1 MTLLAADDHDAIPST
16 SFADEAIVDISSRRS
31 PSRGKSQTEPDAVV
45 SVYVERRLAAI
56 LAADVA
62 GYSRLVGA
70 DEHGTLIQWHA
81 HWDELIAPTIASHS
95 GRVVRVTGDGI
106 LAEFASIVNAMRC
119 ALSIQRS
126 MKERNAG
133 VPADRGI
140 EFRMGLNFGDL
151 IVDRGDMWGEGVNVA
166 ARLEALAEPGG
177 ICVSE
182 RVCNDVRGKLDVAF
196 DELGEQRL
204 KNISHPIRVF
214 RARLRAGESGVGSSV
229 VVSARMPAGV
239 AVPLVQSP
247 RRTLLYSG
255 LAIAVTACV
264 AFGAGQLAPARAP
277 APHLVTVT
285 SSASPDS
292 APARPQA
299 ALLSMAVLP
308 FINVSG
314 DASQNYVAEGI
325 TESLTGDLSRALPGS
340 FILSRGTASSF
351 KGRAADAR
359 QIGRELAVRYL
370 LAGSILAEGKRIRV
384 NTQLIETG
392 SGNQMWSERFDA
404 ERVSVLQVEDEI
416 VTRLSRAIALKI
428 IDFEA
433 ERRAREDVAGTNAV
447 DLVLRGTAALNRPS
461 SQQTMIQARTLFNDA
476 LEIEPNNA
484 DALAG
489 LGTTLVFEFVN
500 GYYDS
505 GGEERLR
512 KAAGLLER
520 ALALAPHHLTALKA
534 SAALSRAQG
543 RFEDAIAIANGVL
556 SENPGEP
563 WAYKEL
569 GLANMYLGHLDEA
582 LDWFGKAERI
592 GPRDPARWTW
602 LDARGQALILL
613 GRDEEAVRS
622 LIGAS
627 EANPR
632 SSGTQALL
640 AAAYA
645 LAGRAEAAQAALAT
659 YLAKHPE
666 ARASTFR
673 QFAPVPL
680 AATAREYQARREHL
694 LEGLRKAGMPA

>member
-1 MTLLAADDHDAIPST
+1 MTLLVMDDHEPPSGGG
-16 SFADEAIVDISSRRS
+16 FVGEAAVDISSFRAA
-31 PSRGKSQTEPDAVV
+31 SRGKKRAETDVAVTAH
-45 SVYVERRLAAI
+45 VERRLAAI
-56 LAADVA
+56 LAADIA

-70 DEHGTLIQWHA
+70 DEHGTLLQWHA
-81 HWDELIAPTIASHS
+81 HWDELIAPAIQTHT

-119 ALSIQRS
+119 ALAIQRG
-126 MKERNAG
+126 MAERNADIE
-133 VPADRGI
+133 VDRRI

-166 ARLEALAEPGG
+166 ARLEALATPGG

-182 RVCNDVRGKLDVAF
+182 RVRNDVRGKLDVVF

-204 KNISHPIRVF
+204 KNISHPVRVF
-214 RARLRAGESGVGSSV
+214 RARICAGESGAVIG
-229 VVSARMPAGV
+229 ARLPAGV
-239 AVPLVQSP
+239 AVALVRS
-247 RRTLLYSG
+247 RRRILFYSG
-255 LAIAVTACV
+255 LVIAVASCLALGSGWLAHWRTPTPPHSV
-264 AFGAGQLAPARAP
+264 AVAM
-277 APHLVTVT
+277 
-285 SSASPDS
+285 SAQSQS
-292 APARPQA
+292 APARPQTS
-299 ALLSMAVLP
+299 LLSIAVLP
-308 FINVSG
+308 FVNVSG
-314 DASQNYVAEGI
+314 DASQDYVAEGI
-325 TESLTGDLSRALPGS
+325 TDSLTGDLSRALPGS
-340 FILSRGTASSF
+340 FVLSRGTASSYR
-351 KGRAADAR
+351 GRAADAR

-370 LAGSILAEGKRIRV
+370 LAGSILAEGKRMRV
-384 NTQLIETG
+384 NTQLIETV
-392 SGNQMWSERFDA
+392 SGNQVWSERFDA

-416 VTRLSRAIALKI
+416 VTRLSRAIALKV

-433 ERRAREDVAGTNAV
+433 ERSTREDIAGSNAG
-447 DLVLRGTAALNRPS
+447 DLVMRGTAALNRPS

-476 LEIEPNNA
+476 LAIEPDNA

-512 KAAGLLER
+512 KAADLLER
-520 ALALAPHHLTALKA
+520 ALALAPHHLTGLKA
-534 SAALSRAQG
+534 SAALARAQG
-543 RFEDAIAIANGVL
+543 RFEDAIAVANGVL

-569 GLANMYLGHLDEA
+569 GLADMYLGRLDEA
-582 LDWFGKAERI
+582 LDWFAKAERI

-602 LDARGQALILL
+602 LDGRGQALILL

-622 LIGAS
+622 LVSAS

-632 SSGTQALL
+632 SAGTQALL

-645 LAGRAEAAQAALAT
+645 LAGRAEPAQAALAIF
-659 YLAKHPE
+659 LAKHPD
-666 ARASTFR
+666 ARVSTFR

-680 AATAREYQARREHL
+680 AKTAREYQVKREHL

>member
-1 MTLLAADDHDAIPST
+1 MTLLVTDDHGAIPSA
-16 SFADEAIVDISSRRS
+16 SLADETIVDISSRRS
-31 PSRGKSQTEPDAVV
+31 VSQAKSQTQTAAVIPAH
-45 SVYVERRLAAI
+45 VERRLAAI

-70 DEHGTLIQWHA
+70 DEHGTLVQWRA
-81 HWDELIAPTIASHS
+81 HWDDLIAPTIASHS

-119 ALSIQRS
+119 ALSIQRG
-126 MKERNAG
+126 MAERNVG
-133 VPADRGI
+133 IPADRRI

-166 ARLEALAEPGG
+166 ARLEALATPGG

-182 RVCNDVRGKLDVAF
+182 RVRNDVRGKLDVVF

-204 KNISHPIRVF
+204 KNISHPVRVF
-214 RARLRAGESGVGSSV
+214 RARICAGESGAVMG
-229 VVSARMPAGV
+229 AHMPAGV
-239 AVPLVQSP
+239 AVALVRS
-247 RRTLLYSG
+247 RRRILLYSG
-255 LAIAVTACV
+255 LAIAFASCV
-264 AFGAGQLAPARAP
+264 SLGSGWLAHWRAP
-277 APHLVTVT
+277 APSHSAAVT
-285 SSASPDS
+285 SSASTESSSP
-292 APARPQA
+292 RPQTS
-299 ALLSMAVLP
+299 LLSIAVLP
-308 FINVSG
+308 FVNVSG
-314 DASQNYVAEGI
+314 DASQDYVADGI
-325 TESLTGDLSRALPGS
+325 TDSLTGDLSRALPGS
-340 FILSRGTASSF
+340 FVLSRGTASSYR
-351 KGRAADAR
+351 GRAADAR

-370 LAGSILAEGKRIRV
+370 LAGSILAEGKKMRV
-384 NTQLIETG
+384 NTQLIETV
-392 SGNQMWSERFDA
+392 SGNQVWSERFDA
-404 ERVSVLQVEDEI
+404 DRVSVLQVEDEI

-433 ERRAREDVAGTNAV
+433 ERRAREDIAGSNAG
-447 DLVLRGTAALNRPS
+447 DLVMRGTAALNRPS

-476 LEIEPNNA
+476 LAIEPDNA

-512 KAAGLLER
+512 KAADLLER
-520 ALALAPHHLTALKA
+520 ALALAPHHLTGLKA
-534 SAALSRAQG
+534 SAALARAQG
-543 RFEDAIAIANGVL
+543 RFEDAIAVANGVL

-569 GLANMYLGHLDEA
+569 GLADMYLGRLDEA
-582 LDWFGKAERI
+582 LDWFAKADRI

-602 LDARGQALILL
+602 LDGRGQALILL
-613 GRDEEAVRS
+613 QRDEEAVRS
-622 LIGAS
+622 LISAS

-632 SSGTQALL
+632 SAGTQALL

-645 LAGRAEAAQAALAT
+645 LAGRAEPAQAALAIF
-659 YLAKHPE
+659 LAKHPD
-666 ARASTFR
+666 ARVSTFR
-673 QFAPVPL
+673 QNAPVPL
-680 AATAREYQARREHL
+680 AKTAREYQAKREHL

>member
-1 MTLLAADDHDAIPST
+1 MTLLVTDGHEAQSSAG
-16 SFADEAIVDISSRRS
+16 FVDETIVDISSLRAA
-31 PSRGKSQTEPDAVV
+31 SRGKKPAATVAVAATH
-45 SVYVERRLAAI
+45 VERRLAAI

-70 DEHGTLIQWHA
+70 DEHGTLLQWHA
-81 HWDELIAPTIASHS
+81 HWDELIAPVIESHS

-119 ALSIQRS
+119 ALAIQRG
-126 MKERNAG
+126 MAERNARI
-133 VPADRGI
+133 PADRRI

-166 ARLEALAEPGG
+166 ARLEALATPGG
-177 ICVSE
+177 VCVSE
-182 RVCNDVRGKLDVAF
+182 RVRNDVRGKLDVVF

-204 KNISHPIRVF
+204 KNISHPVRVF
-214 RARLRAGESGVGSSV
+214 RARISAGESGAVMG
-229 VVSARMPAGV
+229 ARLPAGV
-239 AVPLVQSP
+239 AVALVRS
-247 RRTLLYSG
+247 RRRILLYSG
-255 LAIAVTACV
+255 LAIAVASWV
-264 AFGAGQLAPARAP
+264 ALGSGWVAHWRAPAAPPHAAAVASSAAADPAPAR
-277 APHLVTVT
+277 
-285 SSASPDS
+285 SQAS
-292 APARPQA
+292 
-299 ALLSMAVLP
+299 LLSIAVLP
-308 FINVSG
+308 FANISG
-314 DASQNYVAEGI
+314 DASQDYVADGI
-325 TESLTGDLSRALPGS
+325 TDSLTSDLSRALPGS
-340 FILSRGTASSF
+340 FVLSRGTASSYR
-351 KGRAADAR
+351 GRAADAR
-359 QIGRELAVRYL
+359 QIGRELVVRYL
-370 LAGSILAEGKRIRV
+370 LAGSILAEGKRMRV
-384 NTQLIETG
+384 NTQLIETMN
-392 SGNQMWSERFDA
+392 GNQVWSERFDA

-416 VTRLSRAIALKI
+416 VTRLSRAIALKV

-433 ERRAREDVAGTNAV
+433 ERRAREDVAGTNAA
-447 DLVLRGTAALNRPS
+447 DLVVRGTAALNRPS
-461 SQQTMIQARTLFNDA
+461 SQQSMIQARTLFNDA
-476 LEIEPNNA
+476 LQIERDNA

-489 LGTTLVFEFVN
+489 LATTLVFEFVN

-512 KAAGLLER
+512 KAADLLDR
-520 ALALAPHHLTALKA
+520 ARTLAPHHLTALKA
-534 SAALSRAQG
+534 SAALARAQG

-569 GLANMYLGHLDEA
+569 GLSNMYLGQLEEA

-602 LDARGQALILL
+602 LDGRGQALILL

-622 LIGAS
+622 LIAAN

-632 SSGTQALL
+632 SVGTQALL

-645 LAGRAEAAQAALAT
+645 LAGRAEQGQAALST
-659 YLAKHPE
+659 YLAKHPD

-673 QFAPVPL
+673 QNAPVPL
-680 AATAREYQARREHL
+680 AKTAREYQARREHL

>member
-1 MTLLAADDHDAIPST
+1 MTLLVTEDHEPLSGAG
-16 SFADEAIVDISSRRS
+16 FLDETIVDISSLRAA
-31 PSRGKSQTEPDAVV
+31 SRHKRHVETDAVV
-45 SVYVERRLAAI
+45 PAHVERRLAAI

-70 DEHGTLIQWHA
+70 DEHGTLLQWRA
-81 HWDELIAPTIASHS
+81 HWDELIASAIQNHT

-119 ALSIQRS
+119 ALAIQRG
-126 MKERNAG
+126 MAERNVGIA
-133 VPADRGI
+133 ADRRI

-166 ARLEALAEPGG
+166 ARLEALATPGG

-182 RVCNDVRGKLDVAF
+182 RVRDDVRGKLDVVF

-204 KNISHPIRVF
+204 KNISHPVRVF
-214 RARLRAGESGVGSSV
+214 RARICAGESGAVMGT
-229 VVSARMPAGV
+229 RLPAGV
-239 AVPLVQSP
+239 AVALVRS
-247 RRTLLYSG
+247 RRRILFYSG
-255 LAIAVTACV
+255 LAIAVASCV
-264 AFGAGQLAPARAP
+264 ALGSGWLARWRAP
-277 APHLVTVT
+277 APSQPVAVA
-285 SSASPDS
+285 SSAPADS
-292 APARPQA
+292 APARHQA
-299 ALLSMAVLP
+299 SLLSIAVLP
-308 FINVSG
+308 FVNVSG
-314 DASQNYVAEGI
+314 DATQDYVADGI
-325 TESLTGDLSRALPGS
+325 TDSLTGDLSRALPGS
-340 FILSRGTASSF
+340 FVLSRGTASSYR
-351 KGRAADAR
+351 GRAADAR

-370 LAGSILAEGKRIRV
+370 LAGSILAEGKRMRV
-384 NTQLIETG
+384 NTQLIETVH
-392 SGNQMWSERFDA
+392 GNQVWSERFDA
-404 ERVSVLQVEDEI
+404 ERVSVLQLEDEI
-416 VTRLSRAIALKI
+416 VTRLSRAIALKV

-433 ERRAREDVAGTNAV
+433 ERRAREDIAGTNAG
-447 DLVLRGTAALNRPS
+447 DLVMRGTAVLNRPS
-461 SQQTMIQARTLFNDA
+461 SQQSMIQARTLFNDA
-476 LEIEPNNA
+476 LEIERDNA

-512 KAAGLLER
+512 KAADLLDR

-534 SAALSRAQG
+534 SAALARAQG

-569 GLANMYLGHLDEA
+569 GLSNMYLGQLNEA
-582 LDWFGKAERI
+582 LDWFAKAERI

-602 LDARGQALILL
+602 LDGRGQALILL

-622 LIGAS
+622 LIAAN

-632 SSGTQALL
+632 SIGTQALL

-645 LAGRAEAAQAALAT
+645 LAGRAEQAQAALAI
-659 YLAKHPE
+659 YVARHPD
-666 ARASTFR
+666 ARVSTFR
-673 QFAPVPL
+673 QYAPVPL
-680 AATAREYQARREHL
+680 AKTGREYQARREHL